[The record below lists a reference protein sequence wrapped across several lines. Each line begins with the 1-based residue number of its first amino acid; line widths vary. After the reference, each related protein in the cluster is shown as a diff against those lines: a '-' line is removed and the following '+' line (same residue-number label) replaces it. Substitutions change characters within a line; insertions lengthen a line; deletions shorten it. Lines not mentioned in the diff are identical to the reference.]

1 MIVIDASAEVAVLL
15 NVGPGAAAIR
25 YRIARPGETLHAP
38 HLFEIEVLHA
48 LRRPTLLGTVS
59 PERARL
65 ALSRLRDTQLVRYPH
80 TPLMERIWEL
90 KDNLTTYDAAY
101 IALAEA
107 LDAPLITLDA
117 RLARAP
123 GIRAAVEVYGERRGL
138 PERRVPNRTLSLL

>member
-15 NVGPGAAAIR
+15 NVGPGVEGIR
-25 YRIARPGETLHAP
+25 DRIARPGETLHVP

-48 LRRPTLLGTVS
+48 LRRPSLLGTVS

-90 KDNLTTYDAAY
+90 KDNLTAYDAAY
-101 IALAEA
+101 VALAEA
-107 LDAPLITLDA
+107 LGAPLITLDA

-123 GIRAAVEVYGERRGL
+123 GIRAAVEVYG
-138 PERRVPNRTLSLL
+138 